1 MNAVEKIEEFSRFG
15 SKLGLQRMT
24 ELMNRLGNP
33 QDGLK
38 YIHVAG
44 TNGKGSVCRYIY
56 EALRANDYKV
66 GIYTSP
72 FLEVFNERIEFDGQ
86 YITDEELSGIT
97 ETVLSHVK
105 DMIADGFES
114 PTEFEVVTA
123 IAFVYFAEK
132 HADYVVLEVGLGGR
146 GDSTNIIKAPL
157 ISIITSISFDHMDRL
172 GNTLAAIAGE
182 KAGIIKPGCPVVS
195 NVKDHEAAAVIAR
208 KAYELGCVLYDATKN
223 KYGNTFRDLEGSKF
237 TTMLQGTDY
246 SDVEISMLGEHQIEN
261 CMTALTAL
269 EVMRR
274 ARLIKVERSKLY
286 AGLLRA
292 KQIGRFEIMQREPY
306 VILDG
311 AHNEDGT
318 RALREAMEKYFPG
331 KKILLA
337 CGMLRDKD
345 THAIV
350 NNFAAFA
357 TEFVLTQ
364 PENAR
369 ALSVEE
375 LGELIRDHGRDYRF
389 AGTPAEVTA
398 FVKEHMNEYDVVIF
412 AGSLYL
418 IGEIRG
424 IVKKWEK

>member
-1 MNAVEKIEEFSRFG
+1 MNAVEKIEEFNRFG
-15 SKLGLQRMT
+15 SKLGLERMT
-24 ELMNRLGNP
+24 ELMDRLGNP
-33 QDGLK
+33 QDGLR

-66 GIYTSP
+66 GLYTSP
-72 FLEVFNERIEFDGQ
+72 FLEVFNERIEFDGG
-86 YITDEELSGIT
+86 YITDEELAEIT

-105 DMIADGFES
+105 AMTDAGFES

-123 IAFVYFAEK
+123 IAFVYFAK
-132 HADYVVLEVGLGGR
+132 KKADFVVLEVGLGGR
-146 GDSTNIIKAPL
+146 GDSTNIIKEPL
-157 ISIITSISFDHMDRL
+157 VSIITSISYDHMDRL
-172 GNTLAAIAGE
+172 GDTLAKIAGE

-208 KAYELGCVLYDATKN
+208 RAYELGCVLYDATKN

-237 TTMLQGTDY
+237 TTMLYGTDY

-269 EVMRR
+269 EILRR
-274 ARLIKVERSKLY
+274 ARIIKVERTKLY
-286 AGLLRA
+286 AGLNRA
-292 KQIGRFEIMQREPY
+292 KQIGRLEIMQREPY
-306 VILDG
+306 IILDG

-318 RALREAMEKYFPG
+318 RALKDAAAKYFPG
-331 KKILLA
+331 GRILVA

-345 THAIV
+345 TRAIV
-350 NNFAAFA
+350 SNLAAFA
-357 TEFVLTQ
+357 TDFVITQ
-364 PENAR
+364 PNNPR
-369 ALSVEE
+369 ALEAAE
-375 LGELIRDHGRDYRF
+375 LAKLIEGIGGTCSFSGSPTEICDYVR
-389 AGTPAEVTA
+389 
-398 FVKEHMNEYDVVIF
+398 EHMNEYDAVIF

-424 IVKKWEK
+424 VIKQWH